1 MHVIIYWLICSD
13 LSPSIEEDDYFVDM
27 VKRSWGMVDEKKKYI
42 RMMNLEVTHSNGHVS
57 KVEIP
62 VFHMI

>member
-1 MHVIIYWLICSD
+1 MYSD

-27 VKRSWGMVDEKKKYI
+27 IKRSWGMVDVKKAYV
-42 RMMNLEVTHSNGHVS
+42 RMMKLEVTHPNGSIS

-62 VFHMI
+62 VSSNDINFPLL